1 MEETDT
7 LAQATATPNLVKHI
21 GSIRGFIKNL
31 HNSSVIRLD
40 PNDESQKNSQ
50 MAPGGKHIPK
60 RGDNAYWG
68 DLTTNSFASIN
79 PESTVAI
86 LPVAAVEQHGPH
98 LPLNTDAE
106 ICQGLIQRIV
116 KDKSTRLRV
125 IALPLIQIGQ
135 SSEHQDFPGTLG
147 FTAEQLISLW
157 TRLGKQVC
165 RAGIR
170 KLLILNTHGGQP
182 GLVDVVAQ
190 RLRTENGMLIVGV
203 SSFRLGI
210 PDGLFDRQ
218 EIESGI
224 HAGEIETSM
233 MLYLKPDNVQMN
245 QAEHFK
251 LISPVI
257 QKKYKHLALNGMAP
271 IAWQA
276 QDLNPK
282 GAVGKASKADAERGG
297 ILVRHMVDKILEVL
311 DDMACFPLESISN
324 GS

>member
-1 MEETDT
+1 
-7 LAQATATPNLVKHI
+7 
-21 GSIRGFIKNL
+21 
-31 HNSSVIRLD
+31 
-40 PNDESQKNSQ
+40 
-50 MAPGGKHIPK
+50 MALGGKHIPK
-60 RGDNAYWG
+60 PDDNAYWG

-79 PESTVAI
+79 PDSTVAI
-86 LPVAAVEQHGPH
+86 LPVAALEQHGPH
-98 LPLNTDAE
+98 LPLDTDAE

-116 KDKSTRLRV
+116 ENNRDRLRV
-125 IALPLIQIGQ
+125 IALPLIQIGE

-157 TRLGKQVC
+157 TTLGKQAC
-165 RAGIR
+165 KAGIR

-182 GLVDVVAQ
+182 GIVDIVAQ
-190 RLRTENGMLIVGV
+190 RLRAENGMLVVGV

-218 EIESGI
+218 EIECGI

-233 MLYLKPDNVQMN
+233 MLYLKPDKVQMD
-245 QAEHFK
+245 QARHFK
-251 LISPVI
+251 LTSPII
-257 QKKYKHLALNGMAP
+257 QKKYKHLALNGMAR

-276 QDLNPK
+276 QDLNPQ
-282 GAVGKASKADAERGG
+282 GAVGKASKADPERGG

-311 DDMACFPLESISN
+311 DDMACFPLESIIN

>member
-1 MEETDT
+1 
-7 LAQATATPNLVKHI
+7 
-21 GSIRGFIKNL
+21 
-31 HNSSVIRLD
+31 
-40 PNDESQKNSQ
+40 
-50 MAPGGKHIPK
+50 MALGGNHIPK

-79 PESTVAI
+79 PDSTVAI

-98 LPLNTDAE
+98 LPLDTDAE

-116 KDKSTRLRV
+116 ENNRDRLRV
-125 IALPLIQIGQ
+125 IALPLIQIGE

-147 FTAEQLISLW
+147 LTAEQLISLW
-157 TRLGKQVC
+157 TTLGKQVC

-182 GLVDVVAQ
+182 EIVDIVAQ
-190 RLRTENGMLIVGV
+190 RLRAENGMLVVGV

-218 EIESGI
+218 EIECGI
-224 HAGEIETSM
+224 HAGEIETSV
-233 MLYLKPDNVQMN
+233 MLYLKPNKVQM
-245 QAEHFK
+245 
-251 LISPVI
+251 SPII
-257 QKKYKHLALNGMAP
+257 QKKYKHLALNGMAR

-276 QDLNPK
+276 QDLNPQ
-282 GAVGKASKADAERGG
+282 GAVGKASKADPERGG
-297 ILVRHMVDKILEVL
+297 ILVQHMVDKILEVL
-311 DDMACFPLESISN
+311 DDMACFPIESIIS